1 MGMVK
6 VVPDLEGVYQKEMLV
21 GLSSWIIAD
30 GNYPHF
36 RRGRASFALAFFPA
50 SSPIDIPRDWLSINP
65 PDVDRTSMCHI
76 EGSEYLV
83 TAKVTHVLE
92 DDSWWVIDA
101 GVLMYRYG
109 KPPDDIEPGCWVS
122 GKLYVSID
130 PFDYFERL
138 SRYYAAPPLI
148 YDWDVTKIELETTPI
163 VCSCTVGSHAA
174 LRMKRSTPASLRR
187 ACWQYCSSSHGGS
200 HAREQP
206 ATRRINEGNG

>member
-1 MGMVK
+1 MARQMGMAR
-6 VVPDLEGVYQKEMLV
+6 VVPDLEGMNKKELMI

-36 RRGRASFALAFFPA
+36 KRGQRARFALAFYPA
-50 SSPIDIPRDWLSINP
+50 NSPFDIPSDWLSINP
-65 PDVDRTSMCHI
+65 PGVDQTSMRHI

-109 KPPDDIEPGCWVS
+109 RRPEGVEPGCWVI
-122 GKLYVSID
+122 GKFYVSID

-138 SRYYAAPPLI
+138 SRYHAAPPLM
-148 YDWDVTKIELETTPI
+148 YDWDVTKIELETTPTI
-163 VCSCTVGSHAA
+163 EMG
-174 LRMKRSTPASLRR
+174 RMRTRDRSRR
-187 ACWQYCSSSHGGS
+187 AWREADNTK
-200 HAREQP
+200 ARSGAFVEEFVLHC
-206 ATRRINEGNG
+206 TRLDNPPRR